1 MKTGIKALGLGTALS
16 LLTGCV
22 TMDNYSDNRT
32 ATKITN
38 DAVRLNEAFNRSTN
52 AVILKNVLRARD
64 RWTVNFTTLSGIT
77 SSPSSKLSGSMGF
90 SPLGLGNA
98 VGPFTGSNAGI
109 GSSRSSSNE
118 YSINP
123 FASHENS
130 QSLLSP
136 TDIGV
141 FKGYYDSGWPKDVV
155 LLLFVRSLT
164 IDMGGKPYTLHNAG
178 DNFAEFKYGL
188 ERLFDYKPGAA
199 LDLKKDFTLGTIAGK
214 DVFVLSD
221 AGRAKSGLSSANMDS
236 AGLEFNLRSF
246 EDIIYFL
253 GEVARVPRGQSP
265 QASSPCDKQS
275 GPIFVIHDDE
285 PGLTFAASVGHAGK
299 TYSVLPQYGE
309 YCFAERTSTTMSIL
323 NQLLLLNQSSE
334 FLKAPNNFFR

>member
-1 MKTGIKALGLGTALS
+1 M
-16 LLTGCV
+16 
-22 TMDNYSDNRT
+22 R
-32 ATKITN
+32 
-38 DAVRLNEAFNRSTN
+38 
-52 AVILKNVLRARD
+52 
-64 RWTVNFTTLSGIT
+64 
-77 SSPSSKLSGSMGF
+77 
-90 SPLGLGNA
+90 

-141 FKGYYDSGWPKDVV
+141 FEGYYDSGWPKDVV

-199 LDLKKDFTLGTIAGK
+199 LDLKKDFSLTDKGGQRRICA
-214 DVFVLSD
+214 VR
-221 AGRAKSGLSSANMDS
+221 GRPRQIRLKLCRHMDS
-236 AGLEFNLRSF
+236 AGLEFKLALF
-246 EDIIYFL
+246 
-253 GEVARVPRGQSP
+253 
-265 QASSPCDKQS
+265 
-275 GPIFVIHDDE
+275 
-285 PGLTFAASVGHAGK
+285 
-299 TYSVLPQYGE
+299 
-309 YCFAERTSTTMSIL
+309 
-323 NQLLLLNQSSE
+323 
-334 FLKAPNNFFR
+334 